1 MTQNSLC
8 RLILLVSIVA
18 ISSCKQEEI
27 IIERLP
33 EASEYNTDIP
43 LAWNDLLLNVERF
56 TGGYRPPVAART
68 AGYIGLSA
76 YESIVHGTNGK
87 YNSFSGYLDHLE
99 LPLPEEGEE
108 YDWELCLNAA
118 YEASFFYFYPTAPA
132 SQQFHII
139 NLADRIEREREDR
152 VTQEVFNRS
161 VAYGHDI
168 AHAVYKWS
176 ETDDWGH
183 EGFLKN
189 ADPNYVP
196 PSGDGLWGPTYPDF
210 APALLP
216 HWGKV
221 RTFAATAADVG
232 PPPPIY
238 SEEPGSEFYE
248 QARAVQEI
256 VNRIK
261 LGARAE
267 DRWIAEFWSDDCPIL
282 TFTPPAR
289 MLSIASQI
297 LEREDASMD
306 FAVYAY
312 AKVSFAICDAG
323 IKSWEEKYKYNCE
336 RPIDYIR
343 RVMGDEEWNT
353 IMCPD
358 GSGAFFTPPF
368 PAYPSGHATFA
379 AAAAEVLTDLFGQNY
394 SFMDRSHE
402 GRTEFNGKPRTFE
415 DFYSMARENA
425 YSRVPLGVHFQSD
438 SDAGLELGYKV
449 GERVNALP
457 WHN

>member
-1 MTQNSLC
+1 MRINL
-8 RLILLVSIVA
+8 LYLLALLVPIFVITSCSREEVIV
-18 ISSCKQEEI
+18 ID
-27 IIERLP
+27 LP
-33 EASEYNTDIP
+33 DASEYNSTIP
-43 LAWNDLLLNVERF
+43 LAWNELLLNVERF
-56 TGGYRPPVAART
+56 TDGYRPPVSART
-68 AGYIGLSA
+68 SA
-76 YESIVHGTNGK
+76 YIALTAYEAIVHGTNGQ
-87 YNSFSGYLDHLE
+87 YNSFAGFLDHLE
-99 LPLPEEGEE
+99 LPLPEVEVE

-118 YEASFFYFYPTAPA
+118 YEAAFFYYYPTAPA

-139 NLADRIEREREDR
+139 NLADRLERELEER
-152 VTQEVFNRS
+152 VSQEIFNRS

-168 AHAVYKWS
+168 AHAIYKWS
-176 ETDDWGH
+176 ETDHWGH

-189 ADPNYVP
+189 VDANYIP
-196 PSGDGLWGPTYPDF
+196 PTGNGLWRPTFPDF

-232 PPPPIY
+232 PPPPVY
-238 SEEPGSEFYE
+238 SEETGSEFYE
-248 QARAVQEI
+248 QARAVREL

-261 LGARAE
+261 QGARPE

-282 TFTPPAR
+282 TFTPPTR
-289 MLSIASQI
+289 MISITNQI
-297 LEREDASMD
+297 VEREDVSLD

-312 AKVSFAICDAG
+312 AKVCFALCDAG

-336 RPIDYIR
+336 RPIDFIR
-343 RVMGDEEWNT
+343 RVIGDTEWNT

-358 GSGAFFTPPF
+358 GSGAYFTPPF

-379 AAAAEVLTDLFGQNY
+379 AAAAEVLADLFGSNY
-394 SFMDRSHE
+394 SFTDRSHE
-402 GRTEFNGKPRTFE
+402 GRTEFNGNPRAFE
-415 DFYSMARENA
+415 NFYNMAQENA

-457 WHN
+457 WRN